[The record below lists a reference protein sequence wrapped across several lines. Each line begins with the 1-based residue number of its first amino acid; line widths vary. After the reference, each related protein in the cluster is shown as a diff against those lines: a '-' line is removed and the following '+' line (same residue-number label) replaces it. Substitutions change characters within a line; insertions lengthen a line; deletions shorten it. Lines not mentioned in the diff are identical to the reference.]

1 MTIHQLDNWTITSS
15 SINFAY
21 RRCIHFPDI
30 YTYVLVWLTVYRSDG
45 VKRAELGPSSLHM
58 LSDKTTDE
66 KLMEDG
72 LTMLNLRFLGRFQR
86 AIQKK
91 RKGNDKKI
99 NYSTCGNIAPKGN
112 KCLYTICRNAL
123 KKYKSD
129 TEKENENLKDL
140 KDSHRKKTE
149 NKTVDN
155 MSLKTAVSKNETQRY
170 TDHVAWIGF

>member
-1 MTIHQLDNWTITSS
+1 M
-15 SINFAY
+15 
-21 RRCIHFPDI
+21 
-30 YTYVLVWLTVYRSDG
+30 TVYRSDG
-45 VKRAELGPSSLHM
+45 FKRAELGPSSLYM

-72 LTMLNLRFLGRFQR
+72 LTMLNLSFVDRFPR
-86 AIQKK
+86 AIQKE

-99 NYSTCGNIAPKGN
+99 NYSTCRHIV
-112 KCLYTICRNAL
+112 
-123 KKYKSD
+123 SD

-149 NKTVDN
+149 NKTEDN